1 MQVRLPGQTP
11 AMLQRLA
18 AAAYGI
24 ASLLCIAY
32 VAWYASFS

>member
-1 MQVRLPGQTP
+1 MHLRLIRPP
-11 AMLQRLA
+11 VLLQRVA

-32 VAWYASFS
+32 VAWYANFS

>member
-1 MQVRLPGQTP
+1 MHLRLNHQAP
-11 AMLQRLA
+11 AALQRLA
-18 AAAYGI
+18 AAAYGV

>member
-1 MQVRLPGQTP
+1 MHVRLSRPP
-11 AMLQRLA
+11 ASLQRLA